1 MKGFFTIAVVML
13 LPIFVYAQ
21 KINGIPLSEIK
32 SPNLLIAGVGQLFSN
47 KVTVEIDF
55 GQEVD
60 YSLFPSKKMQLFD
73 EKGEIVVFNS
83 MIDALNFFE
92 KYGYELKNAYAVNGG
107 VNNRSC
113 YHWLLRKKELI
124 K

>member
-1 MKGFFTIAVVML
+1 M
-13 LPIFVYAQ
+13 
-21 KINGIPLSEIK
+21 
-32 SPNLLIAGVGQLFSN
+32 IAGVGQLFSN

-113 YHWLLRKKELI
+113 YHWLLRKKDPT

>member
-1 MKGFFTIAVVML
+1 MKKVYVSILVVL
-13 LPIFVYAQ
+13 FPLFALSQ

-32 SPNLLIAGVGQLFSN
+32 SPNILIVGIGQLFSN
-47 KVTVEIDF
+47 KVTVEVDF

-60 YSLFPSKKMQLFD
+60 FTLFPSKKMQIFD
-73 EKGEIVVFNS
+73 ERGEIVVFNS

-92 KYGYELKNAYAVNGG
+92 KYGYELKNAYAMNGG

-113 YHWLLRKKELI
+113 YHYLLRKKNQ
-124 K
+124 